1 LTFDHHNPSLEVKAE
16 TSALSELSF
25 EILSAIMKDM
35 DNISYLRKVLFT
47 GASVFGFSALLLV
60 FSPVLF
66 NELLGIS
73 STPDLDWAM
82 RMIGLTLVA
91 LAGNMLSVS
100 LKGKDSAVVFSARV
114 MAISAAGLGVL
125 TLLIPAETL
134 TWFDYSYAAVGFG
147 FSLAYLIGLFRA
159 PKVSNNSPR

>member
-1 LTFDHHNPSLEVKAE
+1 
-16 TSALSELSF
+16 
-25 EILSAIMKDM
+25 MKVM

-47 GASVFGFSALLLV
+47 GASIFGFSALLLI
-60 FSPVLF
+60 FSPALF
-66 NELLGIS
+66 NELLGLS
-73 STPDLDWAM
+73 STPELNWAM

-100 LKGKDSAVVFSARV
+100 LKGKDSAVIFSARV
-114 MAISAAGLGVL
+114 MAVAAAGLGVL
-125 TLLIPAETL
+125 TLLIPVETL

-159 PKVSNNSPR
+159 PKISNTVNR